1 MFNELNDTLKRII
14 YEYDPTYKHIYNIVL
29 EEFEIKCA
37 LKFKHKFNNCS
48 IRQWNKK
55 IALVNLEETNIIMK
69 KDLVNDLQKQ
79 LNPITDEAII
89 KFTKALNKEKTDRTY
104 IIYPQLRPTPTAFG
118 ISIFKII

>member
-1 MFNELNDTLKRII
+1 MFKQLPDNIKSNI
-14 YEYDPTYKHIYNIVL
+14 YDYDPTYKHIYNIVL
-29 EEFEIKCA
+29 EEFKIKCA

-48 IRQWNKK
+48 IRQWTKH
-55 IALVNLEETNIIMK
+55 IALTNYEIPNIIIK
-69 KDLVNDLQKQ
+69 KDLLKNLQEQ